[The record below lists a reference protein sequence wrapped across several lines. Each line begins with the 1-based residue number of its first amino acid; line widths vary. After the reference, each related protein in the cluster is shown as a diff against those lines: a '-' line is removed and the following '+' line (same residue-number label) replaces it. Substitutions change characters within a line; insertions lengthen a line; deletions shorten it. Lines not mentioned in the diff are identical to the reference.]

1 MGLDRRRGLGPTG
14 RIFSAARRSMW
25 SPGVV
30 LPMRLIAV
38 LLLLAALLAGGLV
51 LPSLTS
57 RSAMRENVGTVRIA
71 YAGNLSEGGQD
82 IVRAL
87 GLLADGVNA
96 AGGIDGLQLQFV
108 PFDDHGVSPG
118 ARKAAAEIVE
128 DDSILAV
135 IGHDSSATSLAAAP
149 LYAAAGIPAL
159 APMASETSL
168 TRNNAWYFRIGHS
181 DEREAAFMADYAKL
195 GLLADSVALLRTPQP
210 VTERLAAPLRE
221 VLPQRGVGLRLD
233 AAVNPAAAGFARDMA
248 DFVSALRAQSPETVV
263 LLLATEEPAVMLVQ
277 ALRDAGVTNRILGP
291 NWLGAPSFGKRL
303 SQLPRESSRPGLY
316 TGKLFVISPFLPDI
330 ANQQANRL
338 LAAYD
343 ARFGPLGNW
352 AALYAYDAGQLLIA
366 AVRRAGLAASWS
378 TRASARR
385 MVRDQLAA
393 IRSVLH
399 AVPGVTGPLY
409 FGEDGTP
416 ERALGVG
423 QFTSAR
429 LDDGL
434 ATALTQ
440 LRYTADGDGRD
451 GGKDGGGAM
460 RPLSVVHVGMS
471 VSRIS
476 DIDPVNR
483 SARIESDLWFRYRIV
498 PDSPSPDAVTDIQF
512 LDTAEPVV
520 LGSPVEQVRNGD
532 EEYRLYHVAGRFLM
546 DAWQDAH
553 PPPGGH
559 RVGLR
564 FRSRDLGH
572 DRMIF
577 AVDEGDGTAHRDLA
591 GVLAGRKVAGAG
603 WAVTDAVLTAD
614 IPAAVPGAQLRP
626 EERRA
631 GRDAPAVRF
640 ELSIEPQDRGL
651 RRQIVGMPALVG
663 VWGACLLLLAL
674 RAAEA
679 WQTDRRSPR
688 LFLLVEAAATG
699 VGMLAAEAAL
709 IDGFARYDAERA
721 MAAVVTIFDVAWW
734 LIPALFINLALHRF
748 VWDPLEETSER
759 AIPQVVKSTLTLMIL
774 ILAIFGVIAQVF
786 QKDLTSLLATS
797 GVLAMIIGLSL
808 QSNLSNIFSGMV
820 LNLERPFRRGDWIKV
835 GDAPIGQVIDISW
848 RSTKIQTFNNTVVS
862 IPNAV
867 AAGTRIE
874 NCSHPNNRFIAQML
888 LHVTLGHDPD
898 RIVNLL
904 TDALRLVKS
913 VDGRKHLGL
922 VWVKF
927 NGIDEFGMRF
937 LISFDLTD
945 RSLLQSQEH
954 AVLLSIH
961 SVLRHA
967 GVTLAQRH
975 ANIRLVEGGTD
986 PADAHP
992 DASALIAGAALFQ
1005 PLDVAARE
1013 RLAAGARP
1021 QRVATGTPLY
1031 RQGDAGRSL
1040 FLVAEGIV
1048 ALSTT
1053 GVDGTEIELSRLG
1066 PGALFG
1072 EGALLD
1078 GTARTSSARTL
1089 GPALLYEIDETV
1101 LAQALDGQP
1110 SLRELL
1116 GRIASTRSA
1125 DGTDAGR
1132 PDDEDRQRGQGTGM
1146 LARLRDALGFSDAN
1160 A

>member
-1 MGLDRRRGLGPTG
+1 
-14 RIFSAARRSMW
+14 
-25 SPGVV
+25 
-30 LPMRLIAV
+30 MRLIAI
-38 LLLLAALLAGGLV
+38 LLFLAALLAGGLAV
-51 LPSLTS
+51 PSLTS
-57 RSAMRENVGTVRIA
+57 RSAIRDSAGTVRIA

-82 IVRAL
+82 IVKAL
-87 GLLADGVNA
+87 GLLADGINA

-108 PFDDHGVSPG
+108 PFDDHGVSPS

-135 IGHDSSATSLAAAP
+135 IGHDSSSTSLAAAP
-149 LYAAAGIPAL
+149 IYAAAGIPAL
-159 APMASETSL
+159 SPMASETSL

-181 DEREAAFMADYAKL
+181 DEREAAFMADYVRL
-195 GLLADSVALLRTPQP
+195 GLLADSVALLRTPQT
-210 VTERLAAPLRE
+210 VTERLAVPLRD
-221 VLPQRGVGLRLD
+221 VMPQRGVGLRLD
-233 AAVNPAAAGFARDMA
+233 AAINPAASGFARDIA
-248 DFVSALRAQSPETVV
+248 DFVGTLRGLPPETVV
-263 LLLATEEPAVMLVQ
+263 VLLATEEPAVMLIQ
-277 ALRDAGVTNRILGP
+277 ALRDAGVTNSILGP
-291 NWLGAPSFGKRL
+291 NWLGAPSFGRQL
-303 SQLPRESSRPGLY
+303 SRLPRELSHPGLY
-316 TGKLFVISPFLPDI
+316 TGKLFVISSFLPDI

-366 AVRRAGLAASWS
+366 AVRRAGLASSWS

-416 ERALGVG
+416 ERALGIG
-423 QFTSAR
+423 QFTTGAGPE
-429 LDDGL
+429 DGL
-434 ATALTQ
+434 TTALTQ
-440 LRYTADGDGRD
+440 LRYAADADGE
-451 GGKDGGGAM
+451 GGSGNRGAM

-476 DIDPVNR
+476 DIDSVNR
-483 SARIESDLWFRYRIV
+483 SARIEFDLWFRYRNV
-498 PDSPSPDAVTDIQF
+498 PGSPPPEAVTDIQF
-512 LDTAEPVV
+512 LDTVEPVM
-520 LGSPVEQVRNGD
+520 LGVPVEQARNGD
-532 EEYRLYHVAGRFLM
+532 EDYRLYHVSGRFLM
-546 DAWQDAH
+546 DAWQDARA
-553 PPPGGH
+553 PLGGH

-564 FRSRDLGH
+564 FRSRDLSH

-577 AVDEGDGTAHRDLA
+577 AADEGDGSAHRDLA
-591 GVLAGRKVAGAG
+591 RVLAGRKVAGAG

-614 IPAAVPGAQLRP
+614 IPAAVPGAQIRP

-631 GRDAPAVRF
+631 GRDAPTVRF

-651 RRQIVGMPALVG
+651 RRQIGGLPALIG

-674 RAAEA
+674 RGAEA
-679 WQTDRRSPR
+679 WQSDRRFPR
-688 LFLLVEAAATG
+688 LFLLIESAATG
-699 VGMLAAEAAL
+699 IGLLAAESAL
-709 IDGFARYDAERA
+709 IDGFARIDAERA
-721 MAAVVTIFDVAWW
+721 MAVTVTVFDVAWW
-734 LIPALFINLALHRF
+734 LVPALFINLALHRF
-748 VWDPLEETSER
+748 AWDPLEASSER
-759 AIPQVVKSTLTLMIL
+759 AIPQVVKSTVSLLIL
-774 ILAIFGVIAQVF
+774 ILAVFGVIAQVF

-937 LISFDLTD
+937 LVSFDLTD

-954 AVLLSIH
+954 AVLISIH
-961 SVLRHA
+961 SVFRHA

-986 PADAHP
+986 AADAHP
-992 DASALIAGAALFQ
+992 DAASLIAAASLFQ
-1005 PLDVAARE
+1005 PLDTAARE

-1021 QRVATGTPLY
+1021 QRVAIGTPLY

-1053 GVDGTEIELSRLG
+1053 GLDGTEIELSRLG

-1072 EGALLD
+1072 ESALLD
-1078 GTARTSSARTL
+1078 GAARTSSARTL

-1110 SLRELL
+1110 SLRDLL
-1116 GRIASTRSA
+1116 GRIASARSA
-1125 DGTDAGR
+1125 DGYDSGR
-1132 PDDEDRQRGQGTGM
+1132 PDEDDRQRGQGTGM
-1146 LARLRDALGFSDAN
+1146 LARLRDAFGFSDVN

>member
-1 MGLDRRRGLGPTG
+1 
-14 RIFSAARRSMW
+14 
-25 SPGVV
+25 
-30 LPMRLIAV
+30 MRLIAV
-38 LLLLAALLAGGLV
+38 LLLLAALLAGGLT

-57 RSAMRENVGTVRIA
+57 RSAIRENAGTVRVA

-82 IVRAL
+82 ILRAL
-87 GLLADGVNA
+87 GLLADSVNA

-149 LYAAAGIPAL
+149 IYAAAGIPAL
-159 APMASETSL
+159 SPLATETGL
-168 TRNNAWYFRIGHS
+168 TRNNAWYFRTAHS
-181 DEREAAFMADYAKL
+181 DEREAAFMADYIRL
-195 GLLADSVALLRTPQP
+195 GLLSDSVALLRTPQP
-210 VTERLAAPLRE
+210 VVERLAAPLRDAM
-221 VLPQRGVGLRLD
+221 PQRGLGLKLEAAINPVGT
-233 AAVNPAAAGFARDMA
+233 GFARDMA
-248 DFVSALRAQSPETVV
+248 EFVIALNGLPPETVIA
-263 LLLATEEPAVMLVQ
+263 LLATEEPAVMLVQ
-277 ALRDAGVTNRILGP
+277 ALRDAGITNRIIGP
-291 NWLGAPSFGKRL
+291 SWLGTPAFGKRL
-303 SQLPRESSRPGLY
+303 SRLPRESSHPGLY
-316 TGKLFVISPFLPDI
+316 TGKLYVISSFLPDI

-338 LAAYD
+338 LAAYE

-352 AALYAYDAGQLLIA
+352 SALYAYDAGQLLVA
-366 AVRRAGLAASWS
+366 AVQRAGLAASWS

-385 MVRDQLAA
+385 MVRDQLAS

-399 AVPGVTGPLY
+399 AVPGVTGPLH

-423 QFTSAR
+423 QFNSAGP
-429 LDDGL
+429 DDGPT
-434 ATALTQ
+434 TALTQ
-440 LRYTADGDGRD
+440 LRYTVDADGKEGS
-451 GGKDGGGAM
+451 M

-483 SARIESDLWFRYRIV
+483 SARIEFDLWFRYRNV
-498 PDSPSPDAVTDIQF
+498 PDSPPPAAVTDIQF
-512 LDTAEPVV
+512 LDTTEPVV
-520 LGSPVEQVRNGD
+520 LGPPLEQSRSGD
-532 EEYRLYHVAGRFLM
+532 EEYRLYHVTGRFLM
-546 DAWQDAH
+546 DVWQDAR
-553 PPPGGH
+553 PPLGGH

-564 FRSRDLGH
+564 FRSRNLSQ

-577 AVDEGDGTAHRDLA
+577 AADEGDGAAHRDLA
-591 GVLAGRKVAGAG
+591 RVLGGRKVAGSN

-614 IPAAVPGAQLRP
+614 IPAVVPGAQSRP

-631 GRDAPAVRF
+631 GRDAPSVRF

-651 RRQIVGMPALVG
+651 RRQIGGMPALVG
-663 VWGACLLLLAL
+663 LWVACLLLLAL
-674 RAAEA
+674 RGAEA
-679 WQTDRRSPR
+679 WQSGRRSPR

-699 VGMLAAEAAL
+699 VGMIAGEMAL
-709 IDGFARYDAERA
+709 IDGFARFDAERA
-721 MAAVVTIFDVAWW
+721 MATVVTVFDVAWW
-734 LIPALFINLALHRF
+734 LVPALFINLALHRF

-759 AIPQVVKSTLTLMIL
+759 AIPQVVKSTVTLLIL
-774 ILAIFGVIAQVF
+774 IMAVFGVIAQVF

-904 TDALRLVKS
+904 SDALRLVKS
-913 VDGRKHLGL
+913 VDGRKTLGL

-937 LISFDLTD
+937 LVSFDLTD

-954 AVLLSIH
+954 AVLMSIH
-961 SVLRHA
+961 AVLRHA

-986 PADAHP
+986 PVDAQP
-992 DASALIAGAALFQ
+992 DAAALIAGTALFQ
-1005 PLDVAARE
+1005 PLDAAARE

-1021 QRVATGTPLY
+1021 QRVAAATPLY

-1040 FLVAEGIV
+1040 FLIAEGIV
-1048 ALSTT
+1048 ALGIT
-1053 GVDGTEIELSRLG
+1053 GGDGTEIELSRLG

-1078 GTARTSSARTL
+1078 GAARTSSARTL
-1089 GPALLYEIDETV
+1089 GPALLYEIDETL
-1101 LAQALDGQP
+1101 LAQALEGRP

-1116 GRIASTRSA
+1116 GRMVSARSPDMP
-1125 DGTDAGR
+1125 DGVG
-1132 PDDEDRQRGQGTGM
+1132 PDEEDRQRGQGSGM
-1146 LARLRDALGFSDAN
+1146 LARLRDAFGFNDVN